1 MLTRFATLTAF
12 AAMVATPAFADCRAE
27 LTKLEQAAV
36 TAETGAAT
44 NQSGMPVTKH
54 QEQLLK
60 GDQGGASAETT
71 GSVNSSTPHQEE
83 VTSAAQNKGPR
94 VATIMT
100 DAKKMAD
107 AGDEAGCMQKVT
119 ELKVLMGTN

>member
-12 AAMVATPAFADCRAE
+12 AAIVVTPAFADCRAE
-27 LTKLEQAAV
+27 LTKLEQAVV

-71 GSVNSSTPHQEE
+71 GSVDSSSPHQEILPALPKTKALE
-83 VTSAAQNKGPR
+83 
-94 VATIMT
+94 
-100 DAKKMAD
+100 
-107 AGDEAGCMQKVT
+107 
-119 ELKVLMGTN
+119 

>member
-12 AAMVATPAFADCRAE
+12 AAMVVTPAFADCRAE

-71 GSVNSSTPHQEE
+71 GSVDSSSPHQEE
-83 VTSAAQNKGPR
+83 VTGAAQNKGPR

-100 DAKKMAD
+100 DAKNMAD
-107 AGDEAGCMQKVT
+107 SGDEAGCMQKVN
-119 ELKVLMGTN
+119 ELKALMGAN